1 MKTDKEKYRDIHG
14 TTRVGDFLRTLKRS
28 DLVGK
33 AIDLV
38 GDVSSGGIL
47 KGLEGLLGK
56 EDSLTPEQRAHALE
70 LVKLDIKDMEG
81 VSSRWASDMNS
92 DSWLSKNIRPFT
104 LAFLTAVLTLLI
116 IGDSLHW
123 SFTVRDNWIDLL
135 QTLLVSVYVAYFGG
149 RSYEKSKRF

>member
-1 MKTDKEKYRDIHG
+1 MLHIHG

-56 EDSLTPEQRAHALE
+56 DEGLTPEQRAHALE

-92 DSWLSKNIRPFT
+92 DSWLSKNIRPVT
-104 LAFLTAVLTLLI
+104 LAFLTTVLTLLI
-116 IGDSLHW
+116 IGDSLQW
-123 SFTVRDNWIDLL
+123 SFRVRGI
-135 QTLLVSVYVAYFGG
+135 
-149 RSYEKSKRF
+149 

>member
-1 MKTDKEKYRDIHG
+1 METDKKYRDIHG

-56 EDSLTPEQRAHALE
+56 DEGLTPEQRAHALE

-92 DSWLSKNIRPFT
+92 DSWLSKNIRPVT

-116 IGDSLHW
+116 IGDSLQW
-123 SFTVRDNWIDLL
+123 SFRVRDNWIDLL

>member
-1 MKTDKEKYRDIHG
+1 METDKKYRDIHG

-56 EDSLTPEQRAHALE
+56 DEGLTPEQRAHALE

-92 DSWLSKNIRPFT
+92 DSWLSKNIRPVT
-104 LAFLTAVLTLLI
+104 LAFLTTVLTLLI
-116 IGDSLHW
+116 IGDSLQW
-123 SFTVRDNWIDLL
+123 SFRVRDNWIDLL